1 MQNGLHIEYNKPNC
15 VIMTRNSTLAK
26 NEVLKMKRFLAMLLA
41 VVMVFQLGPTVTLAA
56 EIGDS
61 SIIKKLEDIFNLD
74 ITKYF
79 DDDTLYRLPD
89 GVADDDEISV
99 IISLDVTNIMDAYQA
114 TDKTMSLREF
124 ALSSD
129 DAKRIDQQIQSQKEQ
144 ILKALDDKG
153 ISYDVG
159 EAYNTVL
166 SGFEVVIKAGD
177 FAATCK
183 SLTSGAQAIIGEEY
197 HVAKT
202 SLVEND
208 VSIYESTGIFDGSLS
223 GYDGTGMVVAVLDT
237 GIDYNHT
244 AFSVNNFTSSKLGLT
259 YNDIAAL
266 IGDTTANELVP
277 GITADDVYIN
287 QKIPFGFDYADED
300 TDPYS
305 THNDHGTHVSGVIA
319 GKDDT
324 ITGVAPNAQ
333 IVSMKI
339 FSDTFD
345 TAKSSWILSALEDCV
360 ILGVDV
366 INMSLGTS
374 CGFSRQS
381 DEEAMNG
388 VYDKIR
394 DAGIALIA
402 AASNSY
408 SSAYGSEANG
418 NLGLTSNPDTGTVGS
433 PSTYDS
439 AMSVASISGTKTPY
453 LKYNDNIIYFLE
465 STNAASKEK
474 DFCKDL
480 LGDEETKTFEYVLI
494 PGAGRSAD
502 YAGMDVSGKI
512 VLVRRGSNTFEEK
525 ALIAQQQGAA
535 GIIIYNNVSGDI
547 KMNVADATIAVCS
560 ISQTDGEMLA
570 AKGSGKLTISTTQV
584 SGPFISDFSSWGP
597 SPSLGIKPEI
607 TAHGG
612 DILSAITGGD
622 YDRMSG
628 TSMACPNL
636 AGLVI
641 LLKQYVTENFTDIAN
656 DNVKVTSMVY
666 QLLMSTADI
675 ALGKNGLPYAVRKQ
689 GAGLANLTS
698 AIKTTG
704 YITTLDKDGNV
715 MDKTKLELGDD
726 KEKTGVYEMTFI
738 VNNFGDTDLTYDI
751 GSYVM
756 TEGVSDTKT
765 NSGKTTVTEESYL
778 LSGAKLELTSI
789 TGGSNKGMKIT
800 VKAGESAT
808 VSVKLTL
815 SDSDKK
821 YLDDSFE
828 NGMYVE
834 GFITLT
840 AVKGTEIDLNVPY
853 LAFYGDWTQSP
864 LFDLDY
870 FETDADEKD
879 DSIAAEDKTLADAY
893 ATRPIGGVMQDYIG
907 YLGSYYFSQNPSDI
921 TISANRDYS
930 ALSNQEGTVHSL
942 RYVWA
947 GLLRNAA
954 RVDVVITNDATGE
967 VVFET
972 SDEDIRKSFGEG
984 GTIMPANIEIEF
996 DMLDYDL
1003 PNNTQLTVSLTGYL
1017 DYDEDGGVDTNS
1029 KNTFEFPLTV
1039 DFEAPVIKNVNYY
1052 YEYDKTLK
1060 KNRLYAE
1067 VEVYD
1072 NHYAMAAQLGYI
1084 TEGEDENGD
1093 ATLDIV
1099 TFDNY
1104 LTPIYSQR
1112 NSTTTVKYE
1121 LTDYIYEMKKNAYN
1135 GNSFVLS
1142 VYDYALNYATYEIQL
1157 PDEITSFDLGEME
1170 DGLTLNL
1177 NEVYTMTTSVEP
1189 VTQWAEF
1196 LEVVSSK
1203 PSVVRVVNDKL
1214 VAVGK
1219 GKAIIRV
1226 ENPHTGET
1234 KSFMVTVLGE
1244 GDEGYISYDKP
1255 VADQFKVNGYY
1266 TIKAYYVLDS
1276 SDRDIGSTGSTN
1288 FFGGTYDLSMYPSE
1302 SIGVQMTLDS
1312 YFPSNTEIVLETSND
1327 AIVKTDGSGVITAVA
1342 EGFASVTVKVM
1353 LDGMNTYYSE
1363 TISIEVKDPFITS
1376 GPILEH
1382 YYGNG
1387 GLVTIPSDLSL
1398 TQIGS
1403 FAFSNYEYVEKSD
1416 EELTEDSAETTKQW
1430 YIGDSTIT
1438 KVIIPEGVEKI
1449 SSYAFANL
1457 TALTEVVLP
1466 STLTAIEYGAFYG
1479 CTALEKITFSG
1490 ENNLKIINQNAFEK
1504 CGLTGTLELPAVC
1517 IISDYAFAGN
1527 EQLESVVTGD
1537 ALISIGSYAFGGCK
1551 KLENVTI
1558 TASRVKYGTYAFTGC
1573 KAMKEFTVNS
1583 VVLPEGMFYQCEN
1596 MEKVT
1601 LGADVTSIGQYAFR
1615 ETGIKEIT
1623 VASGNK
1629 SFKNQTADHVL
1640 SADGSTLAAVAP
1652 VVKGKFT
1659 EANVGGQT
1667 ITAVGNGAFSHNN
1680 KIENVVLPNVTVL
1693 GNYAFASDEYLE
1705 KVELGALTNIGEYAF
1720 AETSL
1725 RSLPTFTANTQIGRY
1740 AFAYTKITEVS
1751 IPDNMVIAEGVF
1763 SECEKLSSITI
1774 GNNVELG
1781 LYAFGMNKGD
1791 CFTIKNFNENGTK
1804 YFYYEFAS
1812 ALKELTIGSN
1822 VIIGERA
1829 FTCAASLES
1838 VTLGENA
1845 KIGEMAFFNCASLKD
1860 IDLSKAVE
1868 IGEYAFSGDVYYI
1881 CQDENMNTAAV
1892 SKDGYYMYS
1901 YFAPALTNVDLTAA
1915 TKLDGYA
1922 FAYCRDLTDVTL
1934 GSEITE
1940 IPAYTFAGCESL
1952 KNIDLSHVVKVGDYA
1967 FMETALEKADLSSAE
1982 ELGEY
1987 AFVDVAGLTTVILN
2001 PNGTELAE
2009 GVFANDK
2016 ALVSVENLNCVEY
2029 IGDWAFALT
2038 GLTSVD
2044 LSGAVSI
2051 GKQAFV
2057 KEEMTPFTVI
2067 LGEKLEQ
2074 LGDNPFAQCQ
2084 IDAFAT
2090 EGTVEINEHEI
2101 PTLIYDYDISDTI
2114 KVVDGSLYAKVPSGW
2129 ELITYTGRN
2138 SEDVKVMEDTVR
2150 ITSMAFAG
2158 TNVQMVTLPNTLE
2171 AIGHKA
2177 FYDCQNLTTVVF
2189 GSQQAPVME
2198 EEFDMNYYDSME
2210 HIPGAGDYG
2219 TYTKYS
2225 GEEATITGM
2234 ELVPYYMWNVV
2245 SGMYSNVYY
2254 GATFVDYV
2262 GYVENKLLMIRPENG
2277 EGYDSF
2283 IMDQYFDLCIDGPTA
2298 PDDVTMAAIR
2308 AIKNIPAKVTYEQK
2322 HLVEAARAAYDKIA
2336 TLAQQALVTNYA
2348 DLVSAEQRI
2357 KALAPTDDVEPE
2369 QPQEEPTNIV
2379 PVVVC
2384 TLAVCA
2390 LVVLVIVYRKKLM
2403 ALLGKKNDENQIS
2416 QEMPTE
2422 ETAVDVADEGGNDE
2436 TEDQ

>member
-1 MQNGLHIEYNKPNC
+1 
-15 VIMTRNSTLAK
+15 
-26 NEVLKMKRFLAMLLA
+26 MKRFLAMLLA

-56 EIGDS
+56 DLGDS
-61 SIIKKLEDIFNLD
+61 SIIKKLEDILNID
-74 ITKYF
+74 ISKYF
-79 DDDTLYRLPD
+79 DDSTLYRLPD
-89 GVADDDEISV
+89 GVKDDDEISV
-99 IISLDVTNIMDAYQA
+99 IISLDVVNIMDAYEA
-114 TDKTMSLREF
+114 SNKTMSLREF
-124 ALSSD
+124 AMSSSEVKD
-129 DAKRIDQQIQSQKEQ
+129 IDQQIREQKNQ
-144 ILKALDDKG
+144 ILEKLDDKQ
-153 ISYDVG
+153 INYTLG
-159 EAYNTVL
+159 EEYNTVL

-177 FAATCK
+177 FAATCR

-197 HVAKT
+197 HVAET

-237 GIDYNHT
+237 GIDYNHS
-244 AFSVNNFTSSKLGLT
+244 AFSVNNFTSGKLGLT
-259 YNDIAAL
+259 YDEVAAL
-266 IGDTTANELVP
+266 IGDTVANELLP
-277 GITADDVYIN
+277 GLTADDVYIN

-300 TDPYS
+300 SDPYS

-319 GKDDT
+319 GHDNT

-345 TAKSSWILSALEDCV
+345 TAKTSWILSALEDCV

-453 LKYNDNIIYFLE
+453 LLYDKTIIYFLE
-465 STNAASKEK
+465 STNAASEENN
-474 DFCKDL
+474 FFQTL
-480 LGDEETKTFEYVLI
+480 LGDETSKVMEYVLI
-494 PGAGRSAD
+494 PGAGRTAD
-502 YAGMDVSGKI
+502 YAGMDVTGKI

-525 ALIAQQQGAA
+525 AIIAQQQGAA
-535 GIIIYNNVSGDI
+535 GLIIYNNVSGDI
-547 KMNVADATIAVCS
+547 KMNVADATIPVCS

-570 AKGSGKLTISTTQV
+570 SKGSGKLTISTSQV

-612 DILSAITGGD
+612 NILSAITGGD

-641 LLKQYVTENFTDIAN
+641 LLKQYVTENFPDIAN
-656 DNVKVTSMVY
+656 NSVKVTSMVY

-689 GAGLANLTS
+689 GAGLANLMN

-726 KEKTGVYEMTFI
+726 KDKTGVYEMTFI
-738 VNNFGDTDLTYDI
+738 VNNFGDKDLTYDI

-778 LSGAKLELTSI
+778 LGGAKLDVTSV
-789 TGGSNKGMKIT
+789 TGGTQKGTKIT
-800 VKAGESAT
+800 VKAGEAAT
-808 VSVKLTL
+808 VSVTLTL
-815 SDSDKK
+815 SDADKK

-834 GFITLT
+834 GFITLK
-840 AVKGTEIDLNVPY
+840 AAKGTEIDLNVPF
-853 LAFYGDWTQSP
+853 LAFYGDWTQAP

-870 FETDADEKD
+870 FETDADERD
-879 DSIAAEDKTLADAY
+879 DSIAAEDKTLPDAY
-893 ATRPIGGVMQDYIG
+893 SSRPIGGVMQDYIG
-907 YLGSYYFSQNPSDI
+907 YLGSYYFEQNPSDM
-921 TISANRDYS
+921 TISANREYS
-930 ALSNQEGTVHSL
+930 SLSNQEGTVHSL

-967 VVFET
+967 VVFEVT
-972 SDEDIRKSFGEG
+972 DQDIRKSFGEG
-984 GTIMPANIEIEF
+984 GTIMPANIEIGF
-996 DMLDYDL
+996 DMMDYDL

-1039 DFEAPVIKNVNYY
+1039 DFEAPVVEDVKFY

-1067 VEVYD
+1067 LAVYD
-1072 NHYAMAAQLGYI
+1072 NHYAMSAQLGYV
-1084 TEGEDENGD
+1084 TKSQDEDGNE
-1093 ATLDIV
+1093 TLDIV

-1104 LTPIYSQR
+1104 LTPVYAQR

-1121 LTDYIYEMKKNAYN
+1121 LTDYIYDIKENAVN
-1135 GNSFVLS
+1135 GNSFVVTL
-1142 VYDYALNYATYEIQL
+1142 YDYALNYATYEISL
-1157 PDEITSFDLGEME
+1157 PDEIESFDLGEMSG
-1170 DGLTLNL
+1170 GLTLNL
-1177 NEVYTMTTSVEP
+1177 NEVYTMEPSVEP

-1219 GKAIIRV
+1219 GKAVIRV
-1226 ENPHTGET
+1226 ENPHTGQT
-1234 KSFMVTVLGE
+1234 QTFPVTVLGE

-1255 VADQFKVNGYY
+1255 VADVFNLTGYY
-1266 TIKAYYVLDS
+1266 TIKAYFQLDS
-1276 SDRDIGSTGSTN
+1276 ADRDIGSTGSTN
-1288 FFGGTYDLSMYPSE
+1288 FFGGNYDLSMYPSE
-1302 SIGVQMTLDS
+1302 SIGVQLAFDS
-1312 YFPSNTEIVLETSND
+1312 YFPNDTQIVLETSNES
-1327 AIVKTDGSGVITAVA
+1327 IVKTDGSGVITAVA

-1353 LDGMNTYYSE
+1353 MDGKNTYYSE
-1363 TISIEVKDPFITS
+1363 TISIEVKDPFVTT
-1376 GPILEH
+1376 GPVLSH
-1382 YYGNG
+1382 YFGNG
-1387 GLVTIPSDLSL
+1387 GLVTIPGDLSL

-1403 FAFSNYEYVEKSD
+1403 FAFSNYEYVEKSE
-1416 EELTEDSAETTKQW
+1416 EELAQDSAESTKQW

-1449 SSYAFANL
+1449 GSYAFANL

-1466 STLTAIEYGAFYG
+1466 STLTSIEYGAFYG

-1504 CGLTGTLELPAVC
+1504 CGLSGTLELPSVC

-1527 EQLESVVTGD
+1527 EDLEGITTGD

-1558 TASRVKYGTYAFTGC
+1558 TAGRVKYGTYAFTGC
-1573 KAMKEFTVNS
+1573 KALKEFTVNA
-1583 VVLPEGMFYQCEN
+1583 VILPEGMFYQCEN

-1601 LGADVTSIGQYAFR
+1601 LGAEVAGIGAFAFR
-1615 ETGIKEIT
+1615 DTGISEIQ
-1623 VASGNK
+1623 VASGN
-1629 SFKNQTADHVL
+1629 QTYQVYDKAYVL
-1640 SADGSTLAAVAP
+1640 TSDGATLAAVAP
-1652 VVKGKFT
+1652 SVSGKLT
-1659 EANVGGQT
+1659 QEALGGKT
-1667 ITAVGNGAFSHNN
+1667 ITSLGNGALSHNSKITAV
-1680 KIENVVLPNVTVL
+1680 ELPNVTKL
-1693 GNYAFASDEYLE
+1693 GDYAFASNDRLE
-1705 KVELGALTNIGEYAF
+1705 QVELGELTQIGEYAF
-1720 AETSL
+1720 FETGITK
-1725 RSLPTFTANTQIGRY
+1725 LPAFNAQTQIGKY
-1740 AFAYTKITEVS
+1740 AFAYTAITQVTV
-1751 IPDNMVIAEGVF
+1751 PDGMVVAEGVF
-1763 SECEKLSSITI
+1763 SECAKLNTVTI
-1774 GNNVELG
+1774 GNDVQLG
-1781 LYAFGMNKGD
+1781 LYAFGMNKDD
-1791 CFTIKNFNENGTK
+1791 CFTIRNYNENGKK

-1812 ALKELTIGSN
+1812 ALKNLTIGNN
-1822 VIIGERA
+1822 VSIGERA
-1829 FTCAASLES
+1829 FVCAASLEK

-1845 KIGEMAFFNCASLKD
+1845 KIGKMAFFNCASLAQ
-1860 IDLSKAVE
+1860 IDLSKATQ
-1868 IGEYAFSGDVYYI
+1868 IGEYAFSGDVYYV

-1892 SKDGYYMYS
+1892 SKDGFYLYT
-1901 YFAPALTNVDLTAA
+1901 YFAPALSRVDLSAA
-1915 TKLDGYA
+1915 NQIDGYA
-1922 FAYCRDLTDVTL
+1922 FAYCRSLTDVIL
-1934 GSEITE
+1934 GDEVDEI
-1940 IPAYTFAGCESL
+1940 AQYTFAGCEKL
-1952 KNIDLSHVVKVGDYA
+1952 INIDLSKIQKIGDYA
-1967 FMETALEKADLSSAE
+1967 FMETALEKVDLSVAE
-1982 ELGEY
+1982 QIGDY
-1987 AFVDVAGLTTVILN
+1987 AFVDMDALHEVVLN
-2001 PNGTELAE
+2001 PNGCNIGE
-2009 GVFANDK
+2009 GAFANDK
-2016 ALVSVENLNCVEY
+2016 ALTNVENLSAAER
-2029 IGDWAFALT
+2029 IGDWAFAMT
-2038 GLTSVD
+2038 GLTSAD

-2051 GKQAFV
+2051 GTQAFL
-2057 KEEMTPFTVI
+2057 KEEMTPFQVT
-2067 LGEKLEQ
+2067 LSEKLEE
-2074 LGDNPFAQCQ
+2074 LGDNPFAMCQ
-2084 IDAFAT
+2084 LDAFSA
-2090 EGTVEINEHEI
+2090 EGIVEINEHEI
-2101 PTLIYDYDISDTI
+2101 AQLLYDYEISDTV
-2114 KVVDGSLYAKVPSGW
+2114 KVVNGSLYAKVPKGW
-2129 ELITYTGRN
+2129 ELITYTGR
-2138 SEDVKVMEDTVR
+2138 DVRDVQVAEDTVR
-2150 ITSMAFAG
+2150 IASMAFAG
-2158 TNVQMVTLPNTLE
+2158 SAVEMVTLPNTLA

-2177 FYDCQNLTTVVF
+2177 FYDCKDLKTVVF
-2189 GSQQAPVME
+2189 GSYKAPVLE
-2198 EEFDMNYYDSME
+2198 EEFDATYYDGME

-2219 TYTKYS
+2219 TYTDYDGQDK
-2225 GEEATITGM
+2225 TITGM
-2234 ELVPYYMWNVV
+2234 GMIPYYMWNVI
-2245 SGMYSNVYY
+2245 SGMYYDIYY

-2262 GYVENKLLMIRPENG
+2262 GYVENKLLMVRPENG
-2277 EGYDSF
+2277 QGYDSF

-2298 PDDVTMAAIR
+2298 PDAVTMAAIQ
-2308 AIKNIPAKVTYEQK
+2308 AIKSIPAKVTYEQK

-2336 TLAQQALVTNYA
+2336 TVAQQALVTNYA
-2348 DLVSAEQRI
+2348 DLVTAEQRI
-2357 KALAPTDDVEPE
+2357 KALSSVEVEEPE
-2369 QPQEEPTNIV
+2369 QPQQESANIV
-2379 PVVVC
+2379 PVVVG
-2384 TLAVCA
+2384 TLVICA
-2390 LVVLVIVYRKKLM
+2390 LVVLVIVYRKQLM
-2403 ALLGKKNDENQIS
+2403 ALLAKLTEKNQDPAE
-2416 QEMPTE
+2416 TE
-2422 ETAVDVADEGGNDE
+2422 VLIDSAEEADEGENDE
-2436 TEDQ
+2436 TENE